1 LRKHCSIAF
10 APFKVDVNPA
20 PAKTFGQFRHCLEGV
35 GKEVGAGDELSQ
47 LRQPQ
52 AAAAGGGHRRWP
64 RTAVLVA
71 PQITRRARVGVWGS
85 RSIVFFAREIL
96 CEVLICGT
104 P

>member
-1 LRKHCSIAF
+1 MDFAF

-20 PAKTFGQFRHCLEGV
+20 PAKTFGQFCHCLEGV

-47 LRQPQ
+47 LWQPQ

-64 RTAVLVA
+64 RLGRRTAVLVA
-71 PQITRRARVGVWGS
+71 PQITRRARVGEWGS

-96 CEVLICGT
+96 CEVFICGT